1 MNGNRWNQ
9 SRREQIMD
17 SDKELPGDPDRAE
30 AEEND
35 GYDAPDSG
43 IFDMRRD
50 FHRLGDPRPKDRP
63 LENDEE
69 LAGDPL
75 GAETHRRHTPEQEDA
90 P

>member
-1 MNGNRWNQ
+1 MN
-9 SRREQIMD
+9 
-17 SDKELPGDPDRAE
+17 SDKERPGNANRSE

-35 GYDAPDSG
+35 GYDTPDSG

-50 FHRLGDPRPKDRP
+50 FHRLGDPEPKTLP

-75 GAETHRRHTPEQEDA
+75 GTETHRHVDEQEDA

>member
-1 MNGNRWNQ
+1 MT
-9 SRREQIMD
+9 
-17 SDKELPGDPDRAE
+17 SDTTLPGDSDHSE
-30 AEEND
+30 LYEND
-35 GYDAPDSG
+35 GYDTPDSG

-50 FHRLGDPRPKDRP
+50 FHRLGDPEDRDHARK

-75 GAETHRRHTPEQEDA
+75 GAETHRHVAEQEDA